1 MNTREAMS
9 IVQGMIEWRIQ
20 HRTSMERAYPSEPK
34 SKLEERRWAG
44 RSDRRELRA
53 LCVALRTLR
62 SSEVAS

>member
-1 MNTREAMS
+1 MSTREA
-9 IVQGMIEWRIQ
+9 IEIIEVMVEHGVR
-20 HRTSMERAYPSEPK
+20 HRRSMERAYPSEPK

-44 RSDRRELRA
+44 RSDRRELLA